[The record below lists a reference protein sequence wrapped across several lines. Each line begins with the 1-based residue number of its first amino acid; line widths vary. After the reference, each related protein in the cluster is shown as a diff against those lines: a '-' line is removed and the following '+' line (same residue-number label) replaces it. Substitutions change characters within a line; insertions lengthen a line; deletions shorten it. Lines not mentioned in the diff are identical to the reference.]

1 MINNDLKGE
10 VVFKE
15 KSLKSEENQIRKVD
29 INVLKARV
37 QESQNRESKKNILIF
52 TFLLTVLGAV
62 GIYFSIYIICKY

>member
-1 MINNDLKGE
+1 MINNDLKRE

-62 GIYFSIYIICKY
+62 GIYFSI

>member
-62 GIYFSIYIICKY
+62 GIYFSI